1 MILHKHIPLKITI
14 PYHWN
19 KKGRLEGNK
28 EWFEKNGFQWEIDGF
43 CPLRLQQ
50 TDLENKYK
58 CPICLVGTGPSLDK
72 LKREHLKDYPIIAI
86 NEASMIVK
94 SLANKTNPIYNVRND
109 DPKTFFTSI
118 NDNVVVPHRAAHYYL
133 RRYTFNNLYV
143 AITKKSP
150 MFLSSIWAIRLARFF
165 GATELIL
172 FGFDALKG
180 IGGYA
185 DGIFSH
191 SATALYS
198 VKAEKTLFVLND
210 EGIPW
215 RHGPIS

>member
-1 MILHKHIPLKITI
+1 MRLLKHNPIDIPFECSWTKRTRLNS
-14 PYHWN
+14 HN
-19 KKGRLEGNK
+19 K
-28 EWFEKNGFQWEIDGF
+28 WFEEHGFTWEIEGY
-43 CPLRLQQ
+43 CPLRLEEDKVLQG
-50 TDLENKYK
+50 KFK
-58 CPICLVGTGPSLDK
+58 CPINLVGTGPSLDK
-72 LKREHLKDYPIIAI
+72 LKKEQLKDYPIIAI
-86 NEASMIVK
+86 NEAALYVK
-94 SLANKTNPIYNVRND
+94 NLRLKNRSIYNVRND

-118 NDNVVVPHRAAHYYL
+118 NDNVVVPHKAAH
-133 RRYTFNNLYV
+133 LYV
-143 AITKKSP
+143 METKKSP
-150 MFLSSIWAIRLARFF
+150 MFLSSIWAIRLARYF

-172 FGFDALKG
+172 FGFDSLKG

-198 VKAEKTLFVLND
+198 VKAEKTLFVLKE